1 MRLTM
6 AMKDQIVSKVL
17 AETIDKRIKERLE
30 AEKAFGDSVVKFIY
44 EPYAELMEQLPSTA
58 FSTDDSVMVRWS
70 DDRYAYKFVSTNGHK
85 AFYRNLQ
92 LDTNRKSTWM
102 KILNNLETQ
111 KDELNQQRRDLSHEL
126 RQVVNSV
133 TTVKR
138 LLEVWP
144 EGKKWIEEVCL
155 NITPNLPMVTTD
167 NLNKK
172 LCILLNDPESLPCKG
187 A

>member
-1 MRLTM
+1 MRLTI
-6 AMKDQIVSKVL
+6 AMKDQIVTKVL
-17 AETIDKRIKERLE
+17 AETIDKKLAERTK
-30 AEKAFGDSVVKFIY
+30 AEREFGDSIVKFIH
-44 EPYAELMEQLPSTA
+44 EPYADIMKQLPSTA
-58 FSTDDSVMVRWS
+58 FMTESSVRVVWG
-70 DDRYAYKFVSTNGHK
+70 DRNNYKYVNSNDYK
-85 AFYRNLQ
+85 AFYRPLMLNT
-92 LDTNRKSTWM
+92 DSKSTWV

-111 KDELNQQRRDLSHEL
+111 KDVLNKQRRELAHDL

-155 NITPNLPMVTTD
+155 NITPNLPAVTTD

-172 LCILLNDPESLPCKG
+172 LCILLDDPESLPCKG